1 MQIPSITCRLITSS
15 GASSGAQVYCPES
28 LQPAL
33 NTSSFSNR
41 PDISGGVPCNRLDIC
56 PNIRYTVRISNSA
69 SEFGQTSV
77 QFFQLHNGPSQH
89 FTKNHFQGCFISR
102 NYFPIQI
109 FFLRILTLFPF
120 NLHTSKRKNVS
131 TSFSSFSRFH
141 LSNFSLKFLFFPVP
155 IIYLF

>member
-33 NTSSFSNR
+33 NTSSLKNR
-41 PDISGGVPCNRLDIC
+41 RIFQVSCNRLDIC
-56 PNIRYTVRISNSA
+56 PNTRYTDRISNSA
-69 SEFGQTSV
+69 SEFGQISV
-77 QFFQLHNGPSQH
+77 QFVQLKNGPSLH